1 MQKLFTINLN
11 KTWYPGRS
19 VICLHYPS
27 EGLKQ
32 AERVGKSKEISKL
45 KVRFREKA
53 GLKMFFK
60 C

>member
-1 MQKLFTINLN
+1 MPCCMFVL
-11 KTWYPGRS
+11 
-19 VICLHYPS
+19 PS

-32 AERVGKSKEISKL
+32 AEGIGKSKEFSKR